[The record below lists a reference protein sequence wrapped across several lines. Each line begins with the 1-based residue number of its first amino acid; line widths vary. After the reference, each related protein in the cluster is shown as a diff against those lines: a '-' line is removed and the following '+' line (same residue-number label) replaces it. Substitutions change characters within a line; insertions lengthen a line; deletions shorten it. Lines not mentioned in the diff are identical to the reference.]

1 MYVGWNMRTNLI
13 TIAPDTSIFKARE
26 MMDNHKIS
34 HLPVTDG
41 KAHLLGIV
49 TDRDLRQAWASPAT
63 TLSVH
68 ELTYVLQKLTVA
80 NIMTRKVVT
89 ATADMSIERAARLL
103 REHKIGALPVLKNDR
118 LVGMITA
125 SDLMEVFLTALG
137 LGDDTRRFSILVRDR
152 IGIVAEVGRRMQEA
166 EISIRSI
173 IIIPLRGHEG
183 VWQFM
188 VRVNMEDFEKGI
200 ETLRASGFKI
210 VTEYVEDL
218 TAFLPE

>member
-103 REHKIGALPVLKNDR
+103 REHKIGALPVLKNDK

-152 IGIVAEVGRRMQEA
+152 IGIVAEVGKRMQEA

-188 VRVNMEDFEKGI
+188 VRVNMVDFEKAV
-200 ETLRASGFKI
+200 EALRASGFKI

>member
-41 KAHLLGIV
+41 RAHLLGIV

-89 ATADMSIERAARLL
+89 ATADMSIERAARL
-103 REHKIGALPVLKNDR
+103 
-118 LVGMITA
+118 
-125 SDLMEVFLTALG
+125 
-137 LGDDTRRFSILVRDR
+137 
-152 IGIVAEVGRRMQEA
+152 
-166 EISIRSI
+166 
-173 IIIPLRGHEG
+173 
-183 VWQFM
+183 
-188 VRVNMEDFEKGI
+188 
-200 ETLRASGFKI
+200 
-210 VTEYVEDL
+210 
-218 TAFLPE
+218 

>member
-152 IGIVAEVGRRMQEA
+152 IGIVAEVGKRMQEA